1 MEEVA
6 INTNRNYKNSMF
18 CSLLSDPDNFR
29 EACNAITGSNFGP
42 EVKMENITLD
52 DALFMEEIN
61 DVAFLIDDRLIVL
74 IEHQSTINYNMP
86 LRALIYAGRL
96 YEKVMETKNIYR
108 EKMIPIPRAEFYVL
122 YNGTDDFPEKATM
135 RLSDMFK
142 SSPKNKKSEQTLE
155 LVVAIYNINK
165 GYNPE
170 LLSKCEALYDYG
182 TFVEQVRKRYAE
194 VRKQGLGR
202 KVAREKAVRDTVA
215 GYKKYGISEKF
226 IKKFASEVEN
236 MIFTKWNWDDAKEI
250 WQEEARETG
259 WEKGWWEGWEKG
271 KVEGW
276 KEGRQKGKQ
285 EGKVE
290 GWKEGKQE
298 GKIEGW
304 EQGIQEEKRKN
315 AKTMKNKNIDTN
327 TIAEITG
334 LTIDEILTL

>member
-1 MEEVA
+1 MDKVA

-18 CSLLSDPDNFR
+18 CSLLSDPENFR

-42 EVKMENITLD
+42 DVKMENITLD

-122 YNGTDDFPEKATM
+122 YNGKDYFPPKATM

-142 SSPKNKKSEQTLE
+142 ISPVDKKNEQTLE
-155 LVVAIYNINK
+155 LVVSIYNINN

-170 LLSKCEALYDYG
+170 LLSRCEALSDYG
-182 TFVEQVRKRYAE
+182 SFVEQVNKRYAE
-194 VRKQGLGR
+194 SRKHGLNI
-202 KVAREKAVRDTVA
+202 KSAREKAVRGTVA
-215 GYKKYGISEKF
+215 GYKEYGISENF
-226 IKKFASEVEN
+226 IKNFASEIEN

-250 WQEEARETG
+250 WQEEARETR
-259 WEKGWWEGWEKG
+259 WEKGWA
-271 KVEGW
+271 
-276 KEGRQKGKQ
+276 
-285 EGKVE
+285 EGK
-290 GWKEGKQE
+290 
-298 GKIEGW
+298 
-304 EQGIQEEKRKN
+304 EQGIVQGMKQGIKKGRFKRPARYAVN
-315 AKTMKNKNIDTN
+315 AQNRFCLCAGKISSHR
-327 TIAEITG
+327 AEG
-334 LTIDEILTL
+334 VPRRRGYEILRF